1 MTGSLGSGAAVQ
13 FTNNDFSVGSNNAL
27 LDTVN
32 NTWVIDGT
40 SWDSWEY
47 DNAGE
52 INSDRAF
59 LPGKTIALADYG
71 TPYNGID
78 DANSG
83 DANQYNR
90 TLISN
95 QGTELAD
102 GRTPGSRAYDGV
114 RFDNNKLTYYMNAD
128 GFLVA
133 RYFEDFTYNSGATGN
148 TRNYTT

>member
-1 MTGSLGSGAAVQ
+1 MAYLVDKKSDTGIFSSAQSAFHGLKVERRTFA
-13 FTNNDFSVGSNNAL
+13 NDGQ
-27 LDTVN
+27 
-32 NTWVIDGT
+32 IDEGILT
-40 SWDSWEY
+40 YTKAFMSDP
-47 DNAGE
+47 NVA
-52 INSDRAF
+52 IN
-59 LPGKTIALADYG
+59 LADYG
-71 TPYNGID
+71 TPYNGVD
-78 DANSG
+78 DANTG

-114 RFDNNKLTYYMNAD
+114 RFDNSKLTYYMNAD

-133 RYFEDFTYNSGATGN
+133 RYFADFTYNTGSAGN